1 MKLNPVNRP
10 KGHNSYCGPAVI
22 SAVTGCTTNE
32 AASVIRLLTG
42 RESIKGTYTHEVR
55 NALSKYGVTMKRMRV
70 DRPTLTQWLKA
81 NRDKRTLGRVF
92 LIVAGHHWQ
101 LISGRRYV
109 CGRTGDIV
117 SVKDHQVKRRARVT
131 EVWELDTEDAI
142 GLCEDIQKRL
152 GRKAD
157 ERKRDQSDRACL
169 RRLIPQAERLGLIVE
184 NDSEPGY
191 IRYWVSPDNSWRD
204 DPREDEHFA
213 YDADMM
219 LELIEYYRA
228 YEDTHRASPLR

>member
-32 AASVIRLLTG
+32 AASVTRLLTG
-42 RESIKGTYTHEVR
+42 RESIKGTYTYEVR
-55 NALSKYGVTMKRMRV
+55 NTLSRYGVTMRRMRV

-81 NRDKRTLGRVF
+81 NKDKRTSGRVF
-92 LIVAGHHWQ
+92 LLVAGHHWQ

-109 CGRTGDIV
+109 CGRIGEVV
-117 SVKDHQVKRRARVT
+117 SIKDKRVKRRARVT
-131 EVWELDTEDAI
+131 EAYELTGTI
-142 GLCEDIQKRL
+142 GLCEDVQKRL
-152 GRKAD
+152 DRKVT
-157 ERKRDQSDRACL
+157 ERKHDQSGRVRL
-169 RRLIPQAERLGLIVE
+169 RRLIPQAERLGLTVE
-184 NDSEPGY
+184 NDSEPGL
-191 IRYWVSPDNSWRD
+191 IRYWVSPDSSWRD

-219 LELIEYYRA
+219 FELIEYYRA
-228 YEDTHRASPLR
+228 HEDAYRKVGR